1 MDIHNNIVEIIRK
14 DDVMLL
20 STVEAVKVQP
30 SITSHKFFKEVFVMR
45 GELERAGVSQDK
57 YEMYWCL
64 RINRSACPYFVI
76 FDRATVAHCEHKT
89 THPFADTAALVG
101 KMNSALVDAAKQHS
115 TSVGEILVSG
125 ETIFV
130 LPYSDEMSHGHK
142 MDTLIEAI

>member
-1 MDIHNNIVEIIRK
+1 MEIRNNIVETMRK

-20 STVEAVKVQP
+20 STNKAVELQP
-30 SITSHKFFKEVFVMR
+30 SITSHKFFKDVLVMR
-45 GELERAGVSQDK
+45 GELERAGVSQDQ

-64 RINRSACPYFVI
+64 RIKRRTCPYFVI

-89 THPFADTAALVG
+89 THAFADTAALVG
-101 KMNSALVDAAKQHS
+101 KMNSALVDAAQQHS